1 MRIAPA
7 FTTVWLR
14 LRRRPRRSP
23 ARAFCGST
31 KRCSIPGGIHSAT
44 ATSTSGTCTNA
55 RGRRNNRGRTTQEGR
70 PRNFWL
76 CLGVK
81 NDVRLCLLFLLLA
94 FFFPAPSPCQ
104 TRGTEGVSSECKNRT
119 LEKKLAPKGPYK
131 FLPGETYKRS
141 PTVIFQIDEDG
152 TVSKVKL
159 TRSSG
164 VKAFDEQVVKTVSD
178 WKFKGVPGCILDSE
192 MTIVIDWE

>member
-1 MRIAPA
+1 VSPILVAGFFLPSA
-7 FTTVWLR
+7 FTV
-14 LRRRPRRSP
+14 PN
-23 ARAFCGST
+23 
-31 KRCSIPGGIHSAT
+31 KRD
-44 ATSTSGTCTNA
+44 
-55 RGRRNNRGRTTQEGR
+55 R
-70 PRNFWL
+70 
-76 CLGVK
+76 
-81 NDVRLCLLFLLLA
+81 
-94 FFFPAPSPCQ
+94 
-104 TRGTEGVSSECKNRT
+104 GVSSECKNRT